1 MNAVLSRSALRTQR
15 IWRTVPSLVVRV
27 DKPFYGRHEQ
37 LQAVHGTIICSFH
50 SSLKVKF
57 AERRRRRGDRSRGY
71 PTSDTEELIENPL
84 RHDPVTDVED
94 FSASASILL
103 AKLEK
108 ALMPMKAKN
117 DVFVVTRRR
126 EELGDTL
133 SIDLTPKDGSYI
145 IEINEEEQLL
155 SYTSPISGTHLY
167 ILSAKTREWV
177 GAEDGHAFEGLLVR
191 DLIRQCQGLPDL

>member
-1 MNAVLSRSALRTQR
+1 MRTQQR
-15 IWRTVPSLVVRV
+15 IWRAVPTLAVRGDSLFDGRQERLPAV
-27 DKPFYGRHEQ
+27 YG
-37 LQAVHGTIICSFH
+37 TKICSFH
-50 SSLKVKF
+50 SSPKLKL
-57 AERRRRRGDRSRGY
+57 AERRRRRGDRSRDS
-71 PTSDTEELIENPL
+71 PTSDTEELLDNPL

-94 FSASASILL
+94 FSAAAIVLL

-108 ALMPMKAKN
+108 ALVPMKAKN
-117 DVFVVTRRR
+117 DVFVVTLKR

-133 SIDLTPKDGSYI
+133 SIDLTPKDGSYM

-177 GAEDGHAFEGLLVR
+177 GAQDGHAFEGLLVR